1 MATVA
6 AANDEP
12 IRGLQARGDR
22 AARLGDAMTVRGGD
36 PELAREWLE
45 RAQRSWRR
53 ANAGTFAEEKWEALE
68 ATVYRALRA
77 LLAARSGCPKPPRA
91 IERLWA
97 DAAAADE
104 AMPGA
109 DVDDL
114 RPLGDWCSVLLR
126 SSERDLDRLW
136 RRLSETTRAL
146 LEHAQARMPA
156 VSPATEPLSGRP
168 VDPTRA
174 VAGWTPA
181 ERKWLA
187 EFVAAVR
194 ARHAEVVQDVIV
206 YGSKARGDW
215 NDDSDIDVLVI
226 VADGAAERRK
236 ALRHLAYD
244 LSLTAEALPAILTRT
259 ESEWQQ
265 LGDEDSPLRRG
276 IDRDGF
282 SVW

>member
-6 AANDEP
+6 AATTNP

-77 LLAARSGCPKPPRA
+77 LLAARSGCAKPPRE

-97 DAAAADE
+97 EAAAADE

-109 DVDDL
+109 DVDDM
-114 RPLGDWCSVLLR
+114 RRLGDWWSVLLR

-168 VDPTRA
+168 VDPRRA

-206 YGSKARGDW
+206 YGSKVRGDW

-265 LGDEDSPLRRG
+265 LGEEDSPLRRG
-276 IDRDGF
+276 IERDGF

>member
-22 AARLGDAMTVRGGD
+22 AARLGDAMTVRGAD

-53 ANAGTFAEEKWEALE
+53 ANAEAFAEEKWEALE

-77 LLAARSGCPKPPRA
+77 LLAARSGCAKPPRE

-114 RPLGDWCSVLLR
+114 RRLGDWWSVLLR

-156 VSPATEPLSGRP
+156 VSPATEPLSARP
-168 VDPTRA
+168 VDPRRA

-244 LSLTAEALPAILTRT
+244 LSLTAEALAAILTRT

-265 LGDEDSPLRRG
+265 LGEEDSPLRRG
-276 IDRDGF
+276 IERDGF

>member
-6 AANDEP
+6 AANDDP
-12 IRGLQARGDR
+12 ICGLHAQGDR
-22 AARLGDAMTVRGGD
+22 AARLGDAMAVRGGD

-53 ANAGTFAEEKWEALE
+53 ANAEAFAEEKWEALE

-77 LLAARSGCPKPPRA
+77 LLAARRGCAKPPRE

-114 RPLGDWCSVLLR
+114 RRLGDWWSVLLR

-146 LEHAQARMPA
+146 LEHAQARVPA

-168 VDPTRA
+168 VDPRRA

-265 LGDEDSPLRRG
+265 LGEEDSPLRRG
-276 IDRDGF
+276 IERDGF

>member
-1 MATVA
+1 MTCAGSATGA
-6 AANDEP
+6 RCYSGPANA
-12 IRGLQARGDR
+12 IWTGCGDGCPR
-22 AARLGDAMTVRGGD
+22 
-36 PELAREWLE
+36 
-45 RAQRSWRR
+45 RR
-53 ANAGTFAEEKWEALE
+53 A
-68 ATVYRALRA
+68 
-77 LLAARSGCPKPPRA
+77 P
-91 IERLWA
+91 
-97 DAAAADE
+97 
-104 AMPGA
+104 
-109 DVDDL
+109 
-114 RPLGDWCSVLLR
+114 
-126 SSERDLDRLW
+126 
-136 RRLSETTRAL
+136 L

-194 ARHAEVVQDVIV
+194 ARHAKVVQDVIV

-244 LSLTAEALPAILTRT
+244 LSLTAEALPAI
-259 ESEWQQ
+259 
-265 LGDEDSPLRRG
+265 
-276 IDRDGF
+276 
-282 SVW
+282 